1 MISSAYKIEE
11 FVKAVEGKDYLD
23 IIYLADKEATETERH
38 LRQPQV
44 AARARRNGGE
54 EYATAIIALISFLRY
69 GIKPR
74 GISEATIELFR
85 SLGESLYGEASY
97 HHASS

>member
-1 MISSAYKIEE
+1 MPKDCENTWPVSDRESSSNLMEI
-11 FVKAVEGKDYLD
+11 
-23 IIYLADKEATETERH
+23 
-38 LRQPQV
+38 
-44 AARARRNGGE
+44 NGGE
-54 EYATAIIALISFLRY
+54 EYATAIKALISFLRY